1 MQHIEVRIGS
11 IPITAKLLLY
21 TLLITGAISSA
32 ITSFLG
38 AAINNSSF
46 LDFLMWGLALPLMGI
61 GFIAIILLIAK
72 RWQRIGGVILLG
84 MMLYSLAGVLYQY
97 NKELGLFYDHPY
109 LIAPFLVMIV
119 SWAISGVII
128 IVRGKSFL
136 VVKKLSR
143 TD

>member
-1 MQHIEVRIGS
+1 MRNSRLKIGS

-21 TLLITGAISSA
+21 TLLTISVISGA

-46 LDFLMWGLALPLMGI
+46 LELFMWGLTPPLMGI
-61 GFIAIILLIAK
+61 GFIAIILLVAK
-72 RWQRIGGVILLG
+72 RWQRVGGAILLG
-84 MMLYSLAGVLYQY
+84 MALYTLSGFFYQY
-97 NKELGLFYDHPY
+97 NQELGSFYDHPY

-128 IVRGKSFL
+128 IIRGKFL
-136 VVKKLSR
+136 STK
-143 TD
+143 TNT

>member
-1 MQHIEVRIGS
+1 MKYSGLKIGS
-11 IPITAKLLLY
+11 IPITSKLLLY
-21 TLLITGAISSA
+21 TLLITGVISGT
-32 ITSFLG
+32 ITSLLG
-38 AAINNSSF
+38 VAINNSSF

-72 RWQRIGGVILLG
+72 RWQRIGGAILLAV
-84 MMLYSLAGVLYQY
+84 MLYSLAGVLYEY
-97 NKELGLFYDHPY
+97 NNELGLFYDHPY
-109 LIAPFLVMIV
+109 LIALFLVMIF